1 MLERCPLPDDHS
13 IKGLLR
19 LHVHVVLHNCE
30 LLRSPLVDFHRL
42 LLGSAPTLPIHGGVD
57 FESTFLVTRALFLLF
72 LLFATLG
79 RAFPLAFRSLAL
91 PSLLLSVFNSG
102 YGFVSATSMLF
113 LFEVKHVLK
122 DAGSVPSILGMLA
135 NLGET
140 IQGCFNALLD
150 SGRLLARFQWLSHH
164 GGSSRI

>member
-1 MLERCPLPDDHS
+1 
-13 IKGLLR
+13 
-19 LHVHVVLHNCE
+19 
-30 LLRSPLVDFHRL
+30 
-42 LLGSAPTLPIHGGVD
+42 
-57 FESTFLVTRALFLLF
+57 
-72 LLFATLG
+72 
-79 RAFPLAFRSLAL
+79 
-91 PSLLLSVFNSG
+91 
-102 YGFVSATSMLF
+102 MLF

-164 GGSSRI
+164 GGCSRIEGCGRGKLLGGALVLVCSLCDGLRQ